1 MKKFLKKIRHLLE
14 YYIFLVMIKVIGL
27 FGIDRAATLC
37 ANIARRVGPLLRV
50 NLIAKR
56 NLQNVFGQDNDY
68 TNIISKLWENFG
80 RFIGEF
86 PYINDM
92 SEEEVAERVKFEGVE
107 NLAEFQKMQQPFLL
121 FTGHF
126 ANWDIAL
133 RRIDT
138 LYPKFGVVYRKSNN
152 PYIDKIINKT
162 RSNRNINL
170 IPKGPYGAKSLI
182 KSIKSGHAIAML
194 VDQKMNDGIE
204 VPFFGRPAMTSHAIA
219 KFAIQFN
226 YPIIP
231 CQIIR
236 TFGSNFK
243 VIIHPALQLKQT
255 DNIEQD
261 CYNIMLQI
269 NKLLESWIIEYPE
282 QWLWFHNRWKKEIL
296 KQPF

>member
-14 YYIFLVMIKVIGL
+14 YYVLLVLIKLISL
-27 FGIDRAATLC
+27 LGIERAATIC
-37 ANIARRVGPLLRV
+37 ANIAQIVGPLLSV
-50 NLIAKR
+50 SLIAKR
-56 NLQNVFGQDNDY
+56 NLQNVFGHDKDY
-68 TNIISKLWENFG
+68 SHIISKLWENFG

-86 PYINDM
+86 PYISLM
-92 SEEEVAERVKFEGVE
+92 SEQEAQERVKFEGVE

-133 RRIDT
+133 KRINL

-162 RSNRNINL
+162 RGNSNINL

-182 KSIKSGHAIAML
+182 KSLKSGHSIVML

-204 VPFFGRPAMTSHAIA
+204 VPFFGLPAMTSQAIA
-219 KFAIQFN
+219 KFAIQFS
-226 YPIIP
+226 YPIVP

-236 TFGSNFK
+236 TCGSNFK
-243 VIIHPALQLKQT
+243 IIIHPALQFEKT
-255 DNIEQD
+255 NNASKD
-261 CYNIMLQI
+261 CYNIMLKI
-269 NKLLESWIIEYPE
+269 NQLLEGWILEHPE
-282 QWLWFHNRWKKEIL
+282 QWLWFHNRWKK
-296 KQPF
+296 